1 MKVLLAIDDS
11 ATSEEMVKEVIAR
24 PWPHETVIRVIS
36 VIESERI
43 LVVPAIVEKAT
54 AAARALVETAAK
66 SIVSRG
72 LEASSEVV
80 TGHPRT
86 RIVEYAR
93 EWGADLILVGWH
105 GHSGLTR
112 FLLGSVARGVV
123 RGAHCSVEIV
133 RSKTRTG
140 KGLRIF
146 LATDGSEFSL
156 AAARSIAARPWPD
169 GSEVKVLSVIQVVVP
184 GIEPWYVDT
193 DIMEVLQ
200 EEANKQAQK
209 AVADARDILSGTG
222 LKITSDTPTGLTAET
237 ILDEAKKWEAG
248 IIVVGSHGRHGATRL
263 LLGSISEAVATH
275 AHCSVEVIRGKMED
289 E

>member
-1 MKVLLAIDDS
+1 MKVLVAIDDS
-11 ATSEEMVKEVIAR
+11 ASSEEVVKEVIAR
-24 PWPHETVIRVIS
+24 PWPRGTVMRVIS
-36 VIESERI
+36 VVESERI
-43 LVVPAIVEKAT
+43 LLVPDIVEKAT
-54 AAARALVETAAK
+54 AVARALVEKAAK
-66 SIVSRG
+66 SIASRG
-72 LEASSEVV
+72 LVASTEVLS
-80 TGHPRT
+80 GHPRT

-93 EWGADLILVGWH
+93 EWGADLIIVGWH
-105 GHSGLTR
+105 GHSGLSR

-133 RSKTRTG
+133 RSKPRTG
-140 KGLRIF
+140 KGLRIL

-156 AAARSIAARPWPD
+156 AAARSIASRPWPD
-169 GSEVKVLSVIQVVVP
+169 ESEVKVLSVIQIVVP

-209 AVADARDILSGTG
+209 AVADAREVISRTG
-222 LKITSDTPTGLTAET
+222 LKITTDTPIGLTAET
-237 ILDEAKKWEAG
+237 ILDEAKKWEAD

-263 LLGSISEAVATH
+263 LLGSISEAMAMH
-275 AHCSVEVIRGKMED
+275 AHCSVEVIREKIAD